1 MDLLENLFKS
11 FYRKSEN
18 AFKSVNGYL
27 FYKFVKTSGSYET
40 DTHTLKTKFAKFKNK
55 CSLTKSSKICLLLF
69 MYMHK
74 TLKCIKYNQSRLVGR
89 LLC

>member
-1 MDLLENLFKS
+1 MDPLENLFKS

-40 DTHTLKTKFAKFKNK
+40 DTHTLKTKFAKFKT
-55 CSLTKSSKICLLLF
+55 SAL
-69 MYMHK
+69 
-74 TLKCIKYNQSRLVGR
+74 
-89 LLC
+89 